1 MDYADS
7 YDEDEPDRGNG
18 TSVRRGRTGATCR
31 EVGCVEG
38 TIVASV
44 SAEVLWTRSVTA
56 PALGTAGAPTVV
68 HRTEAETPDVAQ
80 LSTELLCV
88 VSMIVSRKRSPRTL
102 DRCSRS

>member
-7 YDEDEPDRGNG
+7 YDEESPIGNG

-38 TIVASV
+38 TTLASV
-44 SAEVLWTRSVTA
+44 SAEVLWMRSVTA

-68 HRTEAETPDVAQ
+68 HRTR
-80 LSTELLCV
+80 
-88 VSMIVSRKRSPRTL
+88 SRDT
-102 DRCSRS
+102 